1 MALPR
6 DKYAFERLNEAFA
19 RMARAGGFA
28 ASSFDGFAK
37 FYTDSISRVYGV
49 NLTDIMEEA
58 WEPSAKQLAAVSRV
72 QNETR
77 QVFDCEECTKLART
91 VWVPRLC
98 ARRDWV
104 W

>member
-6 DKYAFERLNEAFA
+6 DKEAFEQLNEAFA

-28 ASSFDGFAK
+28 ASSFGAFAK
-37 FYTDSISRVYGV
+37 FYADSISGAYEVD
-49 NLTDIMEEA
+49 LTDEA
-58 WEPSAKQLAAVSRV
+58 WGPNAKQLAAVSRV

-77 QVFDCEECTKLART
+77 QVFDCEECTNLART

-98 ARRDWV
+98 ARRG
-104 W
+104 